1 MTQSEALAILKT
13 GANVFLTGE
22 PGSGKTHTVREYV
35 SWLRDRG
42 VEPSITA
49 STGIA
54 ATHIGGFTIHS
65 WSGIGIKRALD
76 NYELDRIASN
86 KRVYT
91 RVRNARILIIDEVS
105 MLSDRTLEM
114 VDVVCRE
121 IRRNEEPFGGLQI
134 VFVGDFFQLPPV
146 ISDYSRASHPSPSR
160 LRQGFGGQDGSSPQA
175 RELGNPEEDLPS
187 LDFDSG
193 NRTVKNSQSNFAFGS
208 EAWRKANPLVCYLSE
223 QHRQED
229 EAFLDFLSAVRSGN
243 VAEKHKVLLR
253 TRYSKM
259 PKKDITQLY
268 SHNADVDHINTAELG
283 KLSGSPKVFVMT
295 DQGPDP
301 LVLSL
306 KRGCLSPETLSL
318 KIGARVMFT
327 KNDIIGRQFANGTL
341 GVVTGFSKETGTPI
355 VQTNAG
361 KTIVVEPAGWNLE
374 DAGRVLANITQ
385 IPLRLAWAITVHKS
399 QGMSLDAAHMNL
411 SDAFEYGQGY
421 VALSRV
427 RTLAGLSLAGLNA
440 RALEVHP
447 EIREKDG
454 EFRAAAALA
463 RERFGT
469 MPSEELAKFHKN
481 FIKACGGTSEPVVS
495 GKKPKFGKPAKVS
508 TYEVTKALL
517 SRKLSLAE
525 MARERDMKA
534 TTILG
539 HLAVLADKKEIDPRR
554 DCPHLRPIHA
564 RFEKMKKAFEATDTG
579 DGARLLAPARALLGD
594 DFSYDE
600 LSLARLFL

>member
-1 MTQSEALAILKT
+1 MTQSEALSILKT

-42 VEPSITA
+42 IEPSITA

-65 WSGIGIKRALD
+65 WSGIGIKRTLD
-76 NYELDRIASN
+76 RYELDRIANN

-91 RVRNARILIIDEVS
+91 RVKNARVLIIDEVS
-105 MLSDRTLEM
+105 MLSDRTLGM
-114 VDVVCRE
+114 VDAVCRE

-134 VFVGDFFQLPPV
+134 VLVGDFFQLPPV
-146 ISDYSRASHPSPSR
+146 ISDYRESS
-160 LRQGFGGQDGSSPQA
+160 FGSNQTEEQ
-175 RELGNPEEDLPS
+175 GNPEEDVPS

-193 NRTVKNSQSNFAFGS
+193 EKIVKKSRSNFAFGS
-208 EAWRKANPLVCYLSE
+208 DAWRKANPLVCYLSE

-229 EAFLDFLSAVRSGN
+229 AAFLDFLSAVRRGE
-243 VAEKHKVLLR
+243 VEEKHKALLR
-253 TRYSKM
+253 TRYSKV

-306 KRGCLSPETLSL
+306 KRGCLSPEALSL

-327 KNDIIGRQFANGTL
+327 KNDIIARQFANGTL
-341 GVVTGFSKETGTPI
+341 GVITGFSKETGTPV
-355 VQTNAG
+355 VQTNSG
-361 KTIVVEPAGWNLE
+361 KTIVTEPTGWNLE

-427 RTLAGLSLAGLNA
+427 RTLAGLSLAGLNT

-447 EIREKDG
+447 EIREKDW

-463 RERFGT
+463 RERFRT
-469 MPSEELAKFHKN
+469 MSPEELTKFHKN
-481 FIKACGGTSEPVVS
+481 FIKACGGSMEPIVF
-495 GKKPKFGKPAKVS
+495 GKKPKFGKSPKIS

-517 SRKLSLAE
+517 SRKLLLAE
-525 MARERDMKA
+525 MARERDMKV

-539 HLAVLADKKEIDPRR
+539 HLAVLADKKEIDPHR
-554 DCPHLRPIHA
+554 DCLHLRPELR